1 MTFLESDL
9 LVITLSRRPLAA
21 GSVAANVLANGCGAI
36 NIDASRIRT
45 GDDLNGGAYNPN
57 AAERHAGA
65 EDWRFKG
72 GDNGGLAG
80 KTFTQPTGRWP
91 ANIILQHRSGCKPIG
106 TKRIH
111 GNHLDSVCGS
121 KSETGI
127 YHPRKA
133 ALKQGHADEN
143 GIEVVTDWEC
153 IDGCPIKVLDAQG
166 GLTVSKGGN
175 GTIFEDEV
183 TPEQEGG
190 ISRYFKQVGG
200 SVSTDDILDII
211 GDLDPKAAGSP
222 APDGGDSSDPPDDL
236 LQYLHTMITPT
247 HVGGESLIALDLGVV
262 DWAAIPDGRYHGVI
276 ARGEPTQEQVE
287 HLWRIVKPGAHVLLI
302 APESCPTGHRGA
314 CTLEDKGFEIRDA
327 ILWVREA
334 GHLHYVPKANTR
346 ERNAGCEALAVK
358 RKGIAIYELTPK
370 ALKDEELVGTISEA
384 LTEAGVA
391 EDVVDAMTE
400 NGILKD
406 KIPDELMQHFRK
418 RVGGDKYGNFHPC
431 VKPKDVMKRLLLD
444 VPEGSTVLDPFAGSG
459 SMGIACLEAGYGYV
473 GIEKELEYGEVA
485 VARLTYWNQANNG
498 WNGVEIKSEVPLFKG
513 LAVDKDDDGILDMFG
528 G

>member
-1 MTFLESDL
+1 M
-9 LVITLSRRPLAA
+9 LVITLSRKPLTA
-21 GSVAANVLANGCGAI
+21 GSVAANVLSNGCGAI

-57 AAERHAGA
+57 AKERHEGA

-72 GDNGGLAG
+72 GDKGGLEG
-80 KTFTQPTGRWP
+80 KTFIQPTGRWP
-91 ANIILQHRSGCKPIG
+91 ANIILQHHQGCKPIG
-106 TKRIH
+106 TKRVK
-111 GNHLDSVCGS
+111 GSMLNSVCTS
-121 KSETGI
+121 NSDSGI
-127 YHPRKA
+127 YSPRSPTHRRGQTDDGG
-133 ALKQGHADEN
+133 L
-143 GIEVVTDWEC
+143 EVITDWQC
-153 IDGCPIKVLDAQG
+153 ADGCPIKVLDAQG
-166 GLTVSKGGN
+166 GLTAAKGKAGEGILENEVALGN
-175 GTIFEDEV
+175 E
-183 TPEQEGG
+183 EGG

-200 SVSTDDILDII
+200 LMATDDILDII
-211 GDLDPKAAGSP
+211 GELDPKVA
-222 APDGGDSSDPPDDL
+222 SSDPPSDL
-236 LQYLHTMITPT
+236 LDYLHTMITPT
-247 HVGGESLIALDLGVV
+247 HVGGESLIALDLGAV
-262 DWAAIPDGRYHGVI
+262 DWAAIPDGKYHGVI

-327 ILWVREA
+327 ILWVRKA
-334 GHLHYVPKANTR
+334 GHLHYVPKANTK

-406 KIPDELMQHFRK
+406 KIPEELLQHFRK

-431 VKPKDVMKRLLLD
+431 VKPKDVMKRLLFD
-444 VPEGSTVLDPFAGSG
+444 VPAGSTVLDPFAGSG
-459 SMGIACLEAGYGYV
+459 SMGIACLEAGYGYI

-485 VARLTYWNQANNG
+485 IARLTYWNQANSG
-498 WNGVEIKSEVPLFKG
+498 WNGVPIESEIPLFKG
-513 LAVDKDDDGILDMFG
+513 LAADKDDDGILDMFG